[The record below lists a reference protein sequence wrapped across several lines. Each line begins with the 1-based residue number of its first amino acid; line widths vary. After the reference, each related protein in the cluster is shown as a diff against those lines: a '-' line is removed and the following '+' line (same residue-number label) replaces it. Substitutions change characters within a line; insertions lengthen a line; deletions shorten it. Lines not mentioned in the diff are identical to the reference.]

1 MTVAADDG
9 ARPVPVGRRAASVAA
24 LAAMALGYVLFAAS
38 ALLRGSLLDERVYH
52 DALARADVYQ
62 RAYAE
67 VLTDPEVV
75 TALED
80 VLGSIRI
87 EGADATAVRVLSTN
101 SLRWAVPPSVLRR
114 GTERLVT
121 QVVAYVRGDIDR
133 IDADVD
139 LRPVLDRIEGVV
151 VERAR
156 TALAAAEDQV
166 ATSTEDFRRAV
177 DTFASAIADG
187 RIPDSVPV
195 AGGRLT
201 EAQEAAVLAEIAAR
215 TGADPVEVA
224 ALVAGGSGRDALV
237 VAVTELLEEQAERA
251 RQELRETLEDGRFF
265 DPIAQ
270 LASHRAQSTRQVVA
284 GLNGARDAAG
294 WLGTPALVL
303 GAVLALGGT
312 GAVVLLH
319 RHDLRRTAGLLAG
332 GLAGAGLLT
341 TGTWLAIRSVVRSS
355 LDGSRGTGPGT
366 WDLPEGLRA
375 VLVDVQANVTTS
387 VGDAAWRLVYLP
399 LAAAVVL
406 AVVAAPWPGRRRVSP
421 PILAGGLAAAALAV
435 AAVWFVAPSGQVGD
449 TCNGH
454 VELCDRPYDQ
464 VVQVATHNSMSSP
477 DVVKVWP
484 EHDETISEQLD
495 SGVRTL
501 LIDTHY
507 WTPVAGPEQLAELD
521 PDIPRSVID
530 AALARQDAALEG
542 RPGAYLCHSHCIWG
556 AMPVVDA
563 LVDVRTFLEDN
574 PREVVTLIVQDA
586 ITVEDTVEAFADAG
600 LDRYL
605 HVHEDGDDWATFGE
619 LIDADERLVVFAEE
633 QGGGSAPPWYHAAF
647 DEMQDTP
654 FRFPDLAAMSCE
666 RYRGPEGAPLFLMN
680 HWLQG
685 VAPDRRNAVV
695 ANTFDVLVSRA
706 RRCEAER
713 GQLPNFV
720 AVDFSSIGDVMGA
733 VDALN
738 GV

>member
-1 MTVAADDG
+1 MTAPVEGG
-9 ARPVPVGRRAASVAA
+9 ASASTGRRAASYVA
-24 LAAMALGYVLFAAS
+24 LGAMALGYVLFAAS
-38 ALLRGSLLDERVYH
+38 LVMRGTVLDERVYH

-75 TALED
+75 TALEE

-87 EGADATAVRVLSTN
+87 EGADATAVRVVSTN
-101 SLRWAVPPSVLRR
+101 SLRWAVPPSVLRT
-114 GTERLVT
+114 GTERLVS

-139 LRPVLDRIEGVV
+139 LRPVLDRIETVV

-177 DTFASAIADG
+177 DEFASAIADG
-187 RIPDSVPV
+187 RIPASVPV

-201 EAQEAAVLAEIAAR
+201 PAQESAVLAGIAER
-215 TGADPVEVA
+215 TGADPVEIA

-237 VAVTELLEEQAERA
+237 VGVTEVLEERAEQAR
-251 RQELRETLEDGRFF
+251 RDLREKLEDGRFF
-265 DPIAQ
+265 DPIAE
-270 LASHRAQSTRQVVA
+270 LASHRAETSRQVVA

-294 WLGTPALVL
+294 WLGTPTLVL
-303 GAVLALGGT
+303 GAALALGGT
-312 GAVVLLH
+312 AGLFLLH
-319 RHDLRRTAGLLAG
+319 RHDLRRLAGLLAG
-332 GLAGAGLLT
+332 GLAGAAIVT
-341 TGTWLAIRSVVRSS
+341 TGVWLAVRGIVRSS
-355 LDGSRGTGPGT
+355 LDGSRGSGPGT
-366 WDLPEGLRA
+366 WDLPDALRA

-387 VGDAAWRLVYLP
+387 VGAAAWRLVLLP
-399 LAAAVVL
+399 LAAALVL
-406 AVVAAPWPGRRRVSP
+406 ALVAAPWPGRRRVSAP
-421 PILAGGLAAAALAV
+421 VLAGGTAAALAAV
-435 AAVWFVAPSGQVGD
+435 AAVWFLAPSGSVGD

-454 VELCDRPYDQ
+454 VEFCDRPYDE

-484 EHDETISEQLD
+484 EHDETIPEQLD
-495 SGVRTL
+495 SGVRAL

-507 WTPVAGPEQLAELD
+507 WTPIAGPEQLAELD
-521 PDIPRSVID
+521 PDIPASVID

-542 RPGAYLCHSHCIWG
+542 RPGAFLCHSHCIWG
-556 AMPVVDA
+556 AVPVVDA
-563 LVDVRTFLEDN
+563 LADVRTFLEEN

-586 ITVEDTVEAFADAG
+586 ITVEDTVAAFTEAG

-605 HVHEDGDDWATFGE
+605 HEHADGDDWATFGE

-633 QGGGSAPPWYHAAF
+633 QGGGSAPAWYHAAF

-654 FRFPDLAAMSCE
+654 FRFPDLDALSCE
-666 RYRGPEGAPLFLMN
+666 RYRGPADAPLFLMN

-685 VAPDRRNAVV
+685 VAPDRRNAVL
-695 ANTFDVLVSRA
+695 ANTFDVIVGRA
-706 RRCEAER
+706 RDCEAER
-713 GQLPNFV
+713 GQLPDFV
-720 AVDFSSIGDVMGA
+720 AVDFSGIGDVMGA